1 VNEDLDQHHRRSI
14 RLKGYDYTQ
23 PGAYF
28 VTLVTR
34 NRETLFGEIVEGE
47 VRLNRVGMVAQREWE
62 RLSKRFPA
70 VQIDDYVIMPNHV
83 HGIIVITGRGTADLL
98 TNKDLEILRRA
109 PTKTAEL
116 LTDMDPETLRR
127 APTMREQF
135 GQPVPGSIPTI
146 IRSYKSAVTYRVNL
160 IRNSGSAQVWQRN
173 YYEHFVRDEAE
184 LNRIR
189 QYISNNPL
197 QWEMDRENPYK
208 TG

>member
-1 VNEDLDQHHRRSI
+1 MIYDLIKHHRRSI

-28 VTLVTR
+28 VTLVTQG
-34 NRETLFGEIVEGE
+34 RECLFGEIAAGE
-47 VRLNRVGMVAQREWE
+47 MRLNRFGQIAKREWE

-70 VQIDDYVIMPNHV
+70 VQIDAYVIMPNHV
-83 HGIIVITGRGTADLL
+83 HGIIVIRGRG
-98 TNKDLEILRRA
+98 
-109 PTKTAEL
+109 TAEL
-116 LTDMDPETLRR
+116 LTDKDPETLRR
-127 APTMREQF
+127 APTNREQF

-160 IRNSGSAQVWQRN
+160 MRNCGPAQVWQRN
-173 YYEHFVRDEAE
+173 YYEHVVRDEAE

>member
-1 VNEDLDQHHRRSI
+1 MIYDLIKHHRRSI

-28 VTLVTR
+28 VTLVTQG
-34 NRETLFGEIVEGE
+34 RECLFGEIAAGE
-47 VRLNRVGMVAQREWE
+47 MRLNRFGQIAKREWE

-70 VQIDDYVIMPNHV
+70 VQIDAYVVMPNHV
-83 HGIIVITGRGTADLL
+83 HGIIVIRGRGTAELL
-98 TNKDLEILRRA
+98 TDNDSEILRRA
-109 PTKTAEL
+109 PTWKSIAAAD
-116 LTDMDPETLRR
+116 TDNPRR
-127 APTMREQF
+127 IPTNREQF

-160 IRNSGSAQVWQRN
+160 IRNSGPAQVWQLN
-173 YYEHFVRDEAE
+173 YYDHVVRDEAE

-197 QWEMDRENPYK
+197 QWEMDRENPFK

>member
-70 VQIDDYVIMPNHV
+70 VQIDAYVIMPNHV
-83 HGIIVITGRGTADLL
+83 HGIIVISGRGTAGLFMD
-98 TNKDLEILRRA
+98 K
-109 PTKTAEL
+109 
-116 LTDMDPETLRR
+116 DPETLRR
-127 APTMREQF
+127 APTRKSITTADTPAVPIPPRCGNNLANRFRDPFPRSF
-135 GQPVPGSIPTI
+135 G
-146 IRSYKSAVTYRVNL
+146 L
-160 IRNSGSAQVWQRN
+160 I
-173 YYEHFVRDEAE
+173 
-184 LNRIR
+184 
-189 QYISNNPL
+189 NP
-197 QWEMDRENPYK
+197 P
-208 TG
+208 

>member
-1 VNEDLDQHHRRSI
+1 MTSDPRVFHRRSI

-23 PGAYF
+23 SGAYF
-28 VTLVTR
+28 VTLVTQG
-34 NRETLFGEIVEGE
+34 RECLFGEIAAGE
-47 VRLNRVGMVAQREWE
+47 MRLNRFGQIAKREWE

-70 VQIDDYVIMPNHV
+70 VQIDAYVIMPNHV
-83 HGIIVITGRGTADLL
+83 HGIIVIRGRGTAELL
-98 TNKDLEILRRA
+98 TDNDSEILRRA
-109 PTKTAEL
+109 PTWKSIAAAD
-116 LTDMDPETLRR
+116 TDNPRR
-127 APTMREQF
+127 IPTNREQF

-160 IRNSGSAQVWQRN
+160 IRNSGPAQVWQLN
-173 YYEHFVRDEAE
+173 YYDHVVRDEAE

-197 QWEMDRENPYK
+197 QWEMDRENPFK

>member
-1 VNEDLDQHHRRSI
+1 MNEDLNQHHRRSI

-62 RLSKRFPA
+62 RLSNRFPA
-70 VQIDDYVIMPNHV
+70 VQIDAYVIMPNHV
-83 HGIIVITGRGTADLL
+83 HGIIVIMGRGTAEYVTDS
-98 TNKDLEILRRA
+98 DPEILRRA
-109 PTKTAEL
+109 PTT
-116 LTDMDPETLRR
+116 PI
-127 APTMREQF
+127 REQF

-146 IRSYKSAVTYRVNL
+146 IRSYKSAVTYRANL

-173 YYEHFVRDEAE
+173 YYEHVVRDEAE
-184 LNRIR
+184 FNRIC
-189 QYISNNPL
+189 QYILNNPL
-197 QWEMDRENPYK
+197 QWDMDRENPLK